1 MRVGRRSTVALP
13 VARVPLLLH
22 ALAWRGA
29 IVAPLLAF
37 LAHIMAVIPL
47 GLGSGFGATKPAPNV
62 QTPIRVFLS
71 VFLAAATAV
80 ALILVA
86 GDATVRLTVAP
97 VVARLEIF
105 TTVALVAATRS
116 AHALPCGAVARNIVR
131 VAQIRLAVVWR
142 AARPLLL
149 PALSL

>member
-1 MRVGRRSTVALP
+1 M
-13 VARVPLLLH
+13 
-22 ALAWRGA
+22 AWRGA

-71 VFLAAATAV
+71 VFLAAATVV
-80 ALILVA
+80 ALKLFA

-97 VVARLEIF
+97 CVAFFVIG
-105 TTVALVAATRS
+105 TTVMLIAATRN
-116 AHALPCGAVARNIVR
+116 AHAVRAEAVVRFIIR
-131 VAQIRLAVVWR
+131 VAVVRQAVVWR

-149 PALSL
+149 PALIH